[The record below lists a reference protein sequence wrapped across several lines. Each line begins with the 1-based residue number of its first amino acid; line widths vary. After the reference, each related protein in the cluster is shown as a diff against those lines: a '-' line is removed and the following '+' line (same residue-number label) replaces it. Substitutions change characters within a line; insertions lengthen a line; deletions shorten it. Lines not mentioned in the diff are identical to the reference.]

1 VREGRLSSVDILGTL
16 DLTLRALNTR
26 IPEVDPRRCVAT
38 RYRASSCR
46 RCTRACPGGAIAPT
60 PNLEVDPEKCLGC
73 GACAV
78 VCPTGALDFA
88 QPRAAL
94 RARLRAA
101 GDPPAAAATIAC
113 ARSDAPIGRGAGIKV
128 ECLGCIAAADLL
140 IAQAAGVR
148 TLDLVDGGCTAC
160 PSAAAVKA
168 LPEAIYAATALFA
181 ALGSEPQSDTP
192 TPDGPKP
199 EAMMVTRLTSPDR
212 SSGAPAVGATG
223 ADHGDGQASDRTA
236 GKQAAARWA
245 GPVLS
250 RRQLLLFFG
259 ARSAQVVETSA
270 VKRKATSVESLHAQ
284 SSPPP
289 THQLLVRH
297 LDHLA
302 LHGIA
307 RADFAT
313 CMEPLHL
320 AAVTVSAACDSCGLC
335 ARYCPHGALKV
346 AEGVVAADHRL
357 CTACGL
363 CAEVCPPEA
372 IALRPPTLPL
382 AARA

>member
-1 VREGRLSSVDILGTL
+1 MDILGTL

-38 RYRASSCR
+38 RYRSSSCR

-60 PNLEVDPEKCLGC
+60 PSLEVDPEKCVGC

-94 RARLRAA
+94 RTGLRTA
-101 GDPPAAAATIAC
+101 GEPSGGAATIAC
-113 ARSDAPIGRGAGIKV
+113 VRGDMSAGRGTGIRV
-128 ECLGCIAAADLL
+128 ECLGSIAAADLL
-140 IAQAAGVR
+140 VARAAGMR
-148 TLDLVDGGCTAC
+148 SLDLVDGGCATC
-160 PSAAAVKA
+160 PSAAAVAA
-168 LPEAIYAATALFA
+168 LPEAIDAAAALYAA
-181 ALGSEPQSDTP
+181 
-192 TPDGPKP
+192 P
-199 EAMMVTRLTSPDR
+199 EAMTVTRLTSPDR
-212 SSGAPAVGATG
+212 SSGAAPA
-223 ADHGDGQASDRTA
+223 ADHGGRRASDRSA
-236 GKQAAARWA
+236 AQEQAPARWA

-250 RRQLLLFFG
+250 RRQLLFFFG
-259 ARSAQVVETSA
+259 ARSVRVAENSV

-284 SSPPP
+284 SPPPP

-297 LDHLA
+297 LDALA
-302 LHGIA
+302 RQGVALG
-307 RADFAT
+307 DLAT

-320 AAVTVSAACDSCGLC
+320 ATVTVSAACDSCGLC

-346 AEGVVAADHRL
+346 TEGLAVADPRL

-382 AARA
+382 GAGD